1 MVGSM
6 VRISPSEV
14 AVADLAASRIIHNVK
29 DGFPKG
35 DWYMKL
41 APFLT
46 DEVVAG
52 MFSMLDPKPHGVRR
66 RLFSQGFSKS
76 TILNGKS
83 RSKQRSVLPLPR
95 SNEMR
100 WSAPLTY

>member
-41 APFLT
+41 APF
-46 DEVVAG
+46 
-52 MFSMLDPKPHGVRR
+52 
-66 RLFSQGFSKS
+66 SQGFSKS